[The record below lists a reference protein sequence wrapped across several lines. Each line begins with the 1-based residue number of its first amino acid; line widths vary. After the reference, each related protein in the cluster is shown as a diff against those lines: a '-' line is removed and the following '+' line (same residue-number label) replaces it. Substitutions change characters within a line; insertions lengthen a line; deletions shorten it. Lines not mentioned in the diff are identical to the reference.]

1 MWMNVCRADLN
12 LHSCW
17 IVQYNAL
24 LLLMQKRE
32 KRVISNWT
40 LLVKGLL
47 IREKLKKR
55 YSKKNQGLRTLADG
69 QEPCGLS
76 SDEEA
81 GEGASPAAK
90 TASETLAMSWPQN
103 RTEKEEKDCVSG
115 LQKKK
120 ITKREKRGQDK
131 HLFPFEKAWNLK
143 SKTAVQFSYIKITS
157 HVSLCCM
164 FLFIHSHFANFFSMK
179 NTFDIETSEIICKLK
194 SWFICYFLFLPHLL
208 D

>member
-1 MWMNVCRADLN
+1 
-12 LHSCW
+12 
-17 IVQYNAL
+17 
-24 LLLMQKRE
+24 MQKRE

-69 QEPCGLS
+69 EPGGLS
-76 SDEEA
+76 SDEEV

-103 RTEKEEKDCVSG
+103 RQEEEEKDFVSG

-120 ITKREKRGQDK
+120 MTKREKRGQDK
-131 HLFPFEKAWNLK
+131 HLFPFEKA
-143 SKTAVQFSYIKITS
+143 
-157 HVSLCCM
+157 
-164 FLFIHSHFANFFSMK
+164 
-179 NTFDIETSEIICKLK
+179 
-194 SWFICYFLFLPHLL
+194 
-208 D
+208 

>member
-1 MWMNVCRADLN
+1 MYT
-12 LHSCW
+12 CW
-17 IVQYNAL
+17 IAQYNAL

-55 YSKKNQGLRTLADG
+55 YSKRNQGLRILADG
-69 QEPCGLS
+69 EEPEGLS
-76 SDEEA
+76 SDE

-103 RTEKEEKDCVSG
+103 RQEEEEEDFVSG

-120 ITKREKRGQDK
+120 KTKREKRGQEK
-131 HLFPFEKAWNLK
+131 HLFPFEKA
-143 SKTAVQFSYIKITS
+143 
-157 HVSLCCM
+157 
-164 FLFIHSHFANFFSMK
+164 
-179 NTFDIETSEIICKLK
+179 
-194 SWFICYFLFLPHLL
+194 
-208 D
+208 

>member
-1 MWMNVCRADLN
+1 MWMNVQYVVHIN
-12 LHSCW
+12 LYSCW
-17 IVQYNAL
+17 IAQYNAL

-69 QEPCGLS
+69 GEPGGLS

-103 RTEKEEKDCVSG
+103 RQEEEEKDCVSG

-131 HLFPFEKAWNLK
+131 NLFPFEKAWYLK
-143 SKTAVQFSYIKITS
+143 SKTALQFSDVKIMYTS
-157 HVSLCCM
+157 KNVS
-164 FLFIHSHFANFFSMK
+164 SSYEKHFQN
-179 NTFDIETSEIICKLK
+179 L
-194 SWFICYFLFLPHLL
+194 
-208 D
+208 